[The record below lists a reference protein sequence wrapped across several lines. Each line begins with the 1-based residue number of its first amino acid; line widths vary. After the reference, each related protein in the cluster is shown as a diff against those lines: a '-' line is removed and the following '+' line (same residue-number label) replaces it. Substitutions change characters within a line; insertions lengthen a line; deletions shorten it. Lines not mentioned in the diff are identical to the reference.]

1 MHKIKDVLFNAFYA
15 TWQLKLIVILDHID
29 TAFYL
34 TVKDAEKT
42 INTINGKVDK
52 EIEEKMMGGRKHV

>member
-1 MHKIKDVLFNAFYA
+1 LFNAFYA

-42 INTINGKVDK
+42 IVSINGKVDK
-52 EIEEKMMGGRKHV
+52 EIKEKVSGKKNV